1 MAGREVTA
9 RRSLAPPVGGL
20 GLPKIHRSF
29 VRSGFTL
36 LEIMIA
42 IGIAAII
49 MATGIPA
56 FVRAMQKEGLRK
68 GVSDLVEGCSHA
80 RAWAIL
86 RGIPTEL
93 VIRAENGQ
101 ITVQPAHV
109 NERDEFAGVA
119 SAANDAPAPAAMP
132 AYSGQ
137 LPDHVAVRL
146 VAVNFQ
152 EQMDQPEVRVRF
164 FPNGTSDE
172 FTIILTSAKGERKI
186 SLDVITGLADV
197 EVIR

>member
-20 GLPKIHRSF
+20 GLPQIHRSF

-119 SAANDAPAPAAMP
+119 SAANDAPPPAAMP